1 MKYSITLASFRKIEP
16 IEQTLAKL
24 ARQGYDAVEMYGEPG
39 DVDVKKLKDT
49 LSSYSM
55 PVCGI
60 TGMWGSISKD
70 GWKRK
75 LLSADPA
82 LVKESEKYVQD
93 CVRMC
98 DTLGGKEMNV
108 CLFADDRPG
117 FDRTHGTIPT
127 KDKDLFFAKSIPVM
141 SRLCKDAADHG
152 VELVLEPL
160 NRYSTPYCANAKD
173 AIAIAQR
180 VDLLGILLDTFHM
193 NIEEDSFA
201 DAIKSSRGLLR
212 HTHFADNNRKMPGF
226 AHIDFQAIMK
236 SLHEINYNGYVSF
249 EPNIAGR
256 DYEFATK
263 SGLDFLKRMEMQS
276 KAAIT

>member
-1 MKYSITLASFRKIEP
+1 MRYSITLASFRQLEP

-24 ARQGYDAVEMYGEPG
+24 ARQGYDAVEMYGEPS
-39 DVDVKKLKDT
+39 DIDIKKLKDT
-49 LSSYSM
+49 LSSYNM

-82 LVKESEKYVQD
+82 LVRESEKYVQD

-98 DTLGGKEMNV
+98 NVLGGREMNI
-108 CLFADDRPG
+108 CLFADDKPR
-117 FDRTHGTIPT
+117 FDRTHGTINARE
-127 KDKDLFFAKSIPVM
+127 KGLLFAKAIPVIN
-141 SRLCKDAADHG
+141 RLCNDAKEHG

-160 NRYSTPYCANAKD
+160 NRYSTPYCANTND
-173 AIAIAQR
+173 AIAMAKK

-201 DAIKSSRGLLR
+201 DAIRNCRDLLR

-226 AHIDFQAIMK
+226 AHINFYAVMK
-236 SLHEINYNGYVSF
+236 SLHEINYNNYVSF
-249 EPNIAGR
+249 EPNMADA

-263 SGLDFLKRMEMQS
+263 AGLDYVKRIEMRN
-276 KAAIT
+276 KAAIA